1 MRAVWDEDLRGG
13 ALVSDLDR
21 LPDLLAFLVSVV
33 MDVDPGALALATLAA
48 GLAWRLARRL
58 RIDGRYCWV
67 LTRWMMTRPVA
78 IVLGPVAL
86 ALDLALLVP
95 GILAGIRW
103 RGARAIPLRTG
114 HAERDLAPQ
123 LAGGV
128 GSRVAMVTDLDV
140 LGARF
145 DVIQKRLDRQERDSV
160 WSYDAQVF
168 ALSPAGEPSA
178 QTDGAEAK
186 AEAPKAP
193 AMVTNLDALGARF
206 DAFGAAMVTDLGA
219 LGARLDVIQKRLDRL
234 ETCGTAPSPS
244 RLHLIY
250 PPPTSDEEN
259 ERARVELEHTY
270 SVFHDPRCP
279 RRDSVVSPDA
289 QVFTRPTAGEPA
301 RTEGAEVKAEA
312 KTAVEALD
320 RFIASRRDAR
330 DSPRSTASGGG

>member
-48 GLAWRLARRL
+48 GLAWRLARLAWRLARRL

-140 LGARF
+140 
-145 DVIQKRLDRQERDSV
+145 
-160 WSYDAQVF
+160 
-168 ALSPAGEPSA
+168 
-178 QTDGAEAK
+178 
-186 AEAPKAP
+186 
-193 AMVTNLDALGARF
+193 
-206 DAFGAAMVTDLGA
+206 